1 MYRSMKKTVALILAF
16 MYLGLTSGLAV
27 NIHYCMGKIAD
38 VQLDAYKETSCECGK
53 GKKMPCCNHQYEVLK
68 VNDAHQQV
76 TADIS
81 IKTPEIIL
89 HTFDNLMTLLSL
101 QQIQQEVNSTSPPL
115 LLSSPHIYINN
126 CTFRI

>member
-1 MYRSMKKTVALILAF
+1 MKKTVALILAF
-16 MYLGLTSGLAV
+16 MYLGITSGLAV

-38 VQLDAYKETSCECGK
+38 VQLDAYKETSCKCGN
-53 GKKMPCCNHQYEVLK
+53 KKQMPCCNHQYEVLK

-76 TADIS
+76 TGDIS

-89 HTFDNLMTLLSL
+89 HTFDNLIALLSL
-101 QQIQQEVNSTSPPL
+101 PQTQQEVNIAYAPPL
-115 LLSSPHIYINN
+115 LSPPDIYIEN

>member
-76 TADIS
+76 TGDIS
-81 IKTPEIIL
+81 IKTPEITL
-89 HTFDNLMTLLSL
+89 HTFNALVALLSVP
-101 QQIQQEVNSTSPPL
+101 QTKQKVNFAHTPPL
-115 LLSSPHIYINN
+115 LSPPDIYIEN